1 MEKRKSVKEKKMEG
15 SESYYSK
22 KGMNAPGWCQSDKP
36 AELHWDDAPA
46 GGHNLV
52 VGNGR
57 QIPGISRGD

>member
-1 MEKRKSVKEKKMEG
+1 MEG